1 MHKFLR
7 SCKHTI
13 RQFLKTFESDFELKR
28 ICESGRVIEDSDLD
42 DIDKCHLS
50 DCQRNLT
57 QIFSKSHSNF
67 TRFLACGGLGV
78 EADVVTAPV
87 CDTFYPLQRTKL
99 AIFDMFHTPYKVTIS
114 TLCVMQMRFEK

>member
-28 ICESGRVIEDSDLD
+28 ICESGRVVEDSDLD
-42 DIDKCHLS
+42 DIDKCHIS

-57 QIFSKSHSNF
+57 QIFRKSHSNF
-67 TRFLACGGLGV
+67 TGFLASGGV
-78 EADVVTAPV
+78 DEEADVVIAQC
-87 CDTFYPLQRTKL
+87 CDTFYLLPKTKL
-99 AIFDMFHTPYKVTIS
+99 AIFDVFHTPYKVTIS
-114 TLCVMQMRFEK
+114 TLCVMQMRFKK